1 MSWHVPEGLAVA
13 YSVGEVQGARAA
25 SIEAHVMSCETCR
38 SLVAAAVPDA
48 RLESIWTAVA
58 DKVDAPRSTWS
69 ERLLRAGGMSESDSR
84 LVSAAPALHL
94 SWLTSLAAVLLFAVW
109 ASNTSDRGAT
119 LFLIVAPVVPV
130 LAVMGAYGPRID
142 PTYEMSVA
150 SPYPTLRLVLLRSAT
165 VVAVSGALALVASA
179 LVPQGQVAAAWL
191 LPCLALVMLTLI
203 LTRWVAQPVAAGVVA
218 AVYALPL
225 LMALVNDRDVSSI
238 VTSSALQLMAAAVA
252 GAALIAMT
260 TDPQLRTALRRNR

>member
-1 MSWHVPEGLAVA
+1 MNWHVPERLAVA

-38 SLVAAAVPDA
+38 SLVGAAVSDV

-58 DKVDAPRSTWS
+58 DEVDAPRRTWS
-69 ERLLRAGGMSESDSR
+69 ERLLHRIGMTESDAR
-84 LVSAAPALHL
+84 LVAAAPALHL
-94 SWLTSLAAVLLFAVW
+94 SWLTSLAAVLVFAVW

-130 LAVMGAYGPRID
+130 LAVMGAYGQRID
-142 PTYEMSVA
+142 PTYEVSVA

-165 VVAVSGALALVASA
+165 VVAVSGALALAAST
-179 LVPQGQVAAAWL
+179 LVPQGQLAAAWL

-203 LTRWVAQPVAAGVVA
+203 LTRWVPQPVAAGTVA
-218 AVYALPL
+218 AGYALPL
-225 LMALVNDRDVSSI
+225 LVALVDDREVSA
-238 VTSSALQLMAAAVA
+238 VLTSAALQWTSVAVA
-252 GAALIAMT
+252 VAALTVMT
-260 TDPQLRTALRRNR
+260 ADPQLRTALRRNR

>member
-1 MSWHVPEGLAVA
+1 MSWHVPERLAVA

-25 SIEAHVMSCETCR
+25 SIEAHVMACETCR
-38 SLVAAAVPDA
+38 SLVTAAVPDT

-58 DKVDAPRSTWS
+58 DEVDIPRRTWS
-69 ERLLRAGGMSESDSR
+69 ERLLGTLGMADSDAR
-84 LVSAAPALHL
+84 LVAAAPALHL

-109 ASNTSDRGAT
+109 ASNTSDPGVT

-165 VVAVSGALALVASA
+165 VVAVSGALALLASA
-179 LVPQGQVAAAWL
+179 LVPQGQMAAAWL

-203 LTRWVAQPVAAGVVA
+203 LARWVPQPVAAAVVA
-218 AVYALPL
+218 AGYSLPL
-225 LMALVNDRDVSSI
+225 LMALANDRDVSSV
-238 VTSSALQLMAAAVA
+238 VTSAALQVAAVA
-252 GAALIAMT
+252 VAVAALTVMT
-260 TDPQLRTALRRNR
+260 ADPQLRTALRRNR